1 MGWERDLF
9 ARKRSNTLVSTV
21 ESQYGLRLNAC
32 ADMKLG
38 NLLEQRGFESQTQ
51 LIRAYRGQLASHAR
65 KRRVFLSF
73 HAEDLR
79 QVGGLRLMVD
89 NPNVALELYDQSVRV
104 AIDSERSSYLKR
116 VIRARI
122 ARSEVVV
129 CLIGN
134 GTAWREWVDWE
145 LQTGVELRKCVCGVR
160 LKGSFGRT
168 PPILQELGASI
179 APWDTTAI
187 VCVIEQAAAR
197 RT

>member
-1 MGWERDLF
+1 MGWDRDPF
-9 ARKRSNTLVSTV
+9 AIKRSNTLVSTV
-21 ESQYGLRLNAC
+21 ESQYGISLNAR

-38 NLLEQRGFESQTQ
+38 NLLEHRGFQSLTQ
-51 LIRAYRGQLASHAR
+51 LVRACRGRLASHAR

-89 NPNVALELYDQSVRV
+89 NPNVTLELYDQSVRV
-104 AIDSERSSYLKR
+104 AIDSERSSYVKR
-116 VIRARI
+116 VIRERVS
-122 ARSEVVV
+122 RSEVVV

-145 LQTGVELRKCVCGVR
+145 VQSGVELRKGLCGVR

-168 PPILQELGASI
+168 PPILKELRAPI

>member
-1 MGWERDLF
+1 MVQERDPF
-9 ARKRSNTLVSTV
+9 ARKKSNTLVSTI
-21 ESQYGLRLNAC
+21 EDQYGIVLNAR
-32 ADMKLG
+32 ADTKLR
-38 NLLEQRGFESQTQ
+38 NLLDQRGFESLTQ
-51 LIRAYRGQLASHAR
+51 LIRAYHGQLTSHAR

-79 QVGGLRLMVD
+79 QVSGLRLMID

-104 AIDSERSSYLKR
+104 AIESEQSSYLKR
-116 VIRARI
+116 VIRERI
-122 ARSEVVV
+122 SRSEVLV

-145 LQTGVELRKCVCGVR
+145 LQTGVDLRKGLCGVR

-168 PPILQELGASI
+168 PPILKEFRAPV
-179 APWDTTAI
+179 APWETTAI
-187 VCVIEQAAAR
+187 VAVIEQAAAR